1 MEAIEYYL
9 IISVIIAVF
18 ICFIIKI
25 FEFVLKK
32 SIMKYVI
39 LLFLISSIA
48 LYGFIYLSNYDGCG
62 GFIFI
67 FIFLIDL
74 LLIILSLI
82 GKLYKKFKE

>member
-1 MEAIEYYL
+1 MDAIEYYL
-9 IISVIIAVF
+9 IISVIISGIVYS
-18 ICFIIKI
+18 IVKI

-32 SIMKYVI
+32 NIMKYVI
-39 LLFLISSIA
+39 LLFLIISVA

-67 FIFLIDL
+67 FIFVIDL

-82 GKLYKKFKE
+82 EKLYKKFKV